1 VGAHL
6 AFDVVSVKRHQPGD
20 REGRMQTLPD
30 GIRLVNVP
38 LLDVIREAYGLTFN
52 GQVEGAPEWM
62 KSERFDIE
70 EKVAPG
76 DVEAFK
82 KLTLDQV
89 RPMARPMLASR
100 FKLAVHEDT
109 RTLPVY
115 ALVVASGRPKMKE
128 ATPGDTYPNGMKGAD
143 GGVGRPGVMGMHRET
158 LPSGA
163 RISEL
168 TGQGVTMDRLAK
180 TLSQPEVGRMIV
192 DKTGLTGKYDLK
204 LAWTPETLSTDAP
217 SDSANPTLFTA
228 VQEQLGLKLQPEKDP
243 VPVIVIE
250 HVEMP
255 SEN

>member
-1 VGAHL
+1 
-6 AFDVVSVKRHQPGD
+6 
-20 REGRMQTLPD
+20 MQTLPD

-128 ATPGDTYPNGMKGAD
+128 ATPDDTYPNGIKGAD
-143 GGVGRPGVMGMHRET
+143 GVGRPGVMGMHRET